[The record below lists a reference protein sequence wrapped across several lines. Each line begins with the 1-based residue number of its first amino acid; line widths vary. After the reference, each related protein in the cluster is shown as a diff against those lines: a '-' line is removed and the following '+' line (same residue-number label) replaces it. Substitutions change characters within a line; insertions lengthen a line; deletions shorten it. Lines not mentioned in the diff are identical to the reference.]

1 MTNSAGRSHRYR
13 KGVGAVL
20 FNSDGMVFVARRID
34 TPFEAWQLPQG
45 GVDRQEK
52 PRHAVFRE
60 LKEEIG
66 TDKAEVL
73 AKSSRWLSYDLPD
86 DIAKKVWRG
95 KYGGQKQRWFALKF
109 TGNASDIDLAA
120 SNHPEFDAWKWISIE
135 DLPDLAIWFKR
146 SLYEDIVSEFRH
158 LTQVVSGKAT

>member
-1 MTNSAGRSHRYR
+1 MTNSVGRSRPYR

-45 GVDRQEK
+45 GIKRREK
-52 PRHAVFRE
+52 PRNAVLRE

-66 TDKAEVL
+66 TDKAKIL

-86 DIAKKVWRG
+86 DIAKRVWRG
-95 KYGGQKQRWFALKF
+95 RYGGQKQRWFALKF
-109 TGNASDIDLAA
+109 TGTAPDIDLAA
-120 SNHPEFDAWKWISIE
+120 SDHPEFDAWRWIPID
-135 DLPDLAIWFKR
+135 DLPSLAIWFKR
-146 SLYEDIVSEFRH
+146 SLYEEIVSEFRH
-158 LTQVVSGKAT
+158 LTQIVAGIAT